1 LVEALVVAEA
11 LLVGSAVRAEVVVR
25 IIMVQLVVELELL
38 DLPDRVIMVE
48 VVATEMVTVLGPQA
62 EVLAAAEAG
71 VLLMVDKDKVMV
83 QLLALVVPA

>member
-1 LVEALVVAEA
+1 MVALEVATALVATP
-11 LLVGSAVRAEVVVR
+11 AVRAEVVVR
-25 IIMVQLVVELELL
+25 VMLVQLVVELELL